1 MEWMHQGVALMPE
14 PKTVI
19 RIEPTLP
26 VAREEVVPPGRIQVF
41 QSSVTQP
48 VLDAESEG
56 WSAPAPAPQEREEQV
71 KPLSLASPG
80 DEELIEQLANWH
92 AAKRG
97 NLIEL
102 HQRAATRLRALV
114 EENMGLYEEIRIDTK
129 DAEIERLKSELYS
142 ACWPTF

>member
-1 MEWMHQGVALMPE
+1 MPE

-56 WSAPAPAPQEREEQV
+56 WSAPAPAPQEREGTCTCAEFFD
-71 KPLSLASPG
+71 PYCSIHASPPG

-92 AAKRG
+92 ATKRG

>member
-1 MEWMHQGVALMPE
+1 MPE

-26 VAREEVVPPGRIQVF
+26 VAREEVMPSGRDKVT

-56 WSAPAPAPQEREEQV
+56 WPAPAPAPQEREEQV

-80 DEELIEQLANWH
+80 DEELRSN
-92 AAKRG
+92 
-97 NLIEL
+97 
-102 HQRAATRLRALV
+102 
-114 EENMGLYEEIRIDTK
+114 
-129 DAEIERLKSELYS
+129 
-142 ACWPTF
+142 